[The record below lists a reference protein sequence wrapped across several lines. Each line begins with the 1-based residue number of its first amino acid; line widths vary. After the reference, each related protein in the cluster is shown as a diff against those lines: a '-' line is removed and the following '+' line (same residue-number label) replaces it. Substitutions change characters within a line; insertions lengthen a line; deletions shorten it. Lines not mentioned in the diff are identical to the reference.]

1 MTRHLLPIMALLLG
15 SGFLFFAGG
24 VNSLLLPVRGGQEG
38 FSTFSLG
45 LLGTGW
51 AVGFVTGCLV
61 VSKLVARVGHI
72 RSYSVMAALACLAVL
87 TSLLLLTPYAWV
99 PLRAL
104 SGFCFAGAAMIV
116 ESWLNEKVGK
126 ESRGK
131 VFGVYQ
137 MVNLTASTA
146 GQMVL
151 TLGDTRGYLFFV
163 IAAMVYAM
171 ALIPTAVSSS
181 RAPQPLVSTGLNIK
195 ELWVNSPV
203 AVFSVLL
210 LGISNSSFGTL
221 GAVYGT
227 QIGLPISILALFV
240 ALPVL
245 AGAVIQIPIGALS
258 DRIDRRVVLIG
269 MAFVGL
275 LADALFIFAGARDA
289 WVQISFALLFGMA
302 IFTMFPI
309 AIAHANDHA
318 PPEGYVRTSGGLLL
332 LFGIGS
338 IIGPLL
344 AGFAM
349 QEAGPEGLFMVTLV
363 THALIAGYAVYRI
376 SQRAPVAAEE
386 KTHFVATPTA
396 RNTTTQT
403 AALAADAQGMPPM
416 AQGAEAQADR
426 EAQTEREE
434 TSKSEPEEPGTGS

>member
-38 FSTFSLG
+38 FSTLSLG

-61 VSKLVARVGHI
+61 VSKLVGRVGHI

-151 TLGDTRGYLFFV
+151 TLGDTRGYVFFV
-163 IAAMVYAM
+163 LAAMVYAM

-181 RAPQPLVSTGLNIK
+181 RAPKPLVSTSLNIK

-227 QIGLPISILALFV
+227 QIGLPIELLALFV

-245 AGAVIQIPIGALS
+245 AGALVQIPVGALS
-258 DRIDRRVVLIG
+258 DRVDRRYVLIG
-269 MAFVGL
+269 MALVGVA
-275 LADALFIFAGARDA
+275 ADLLFIFAGLSDARM
-289 WVQISFALLFGMA
+289 QISFALLFGIA

-309 AIAHANDHA
+309 VIAHANDHA

-338 IIGPLL
+338 IIGPLVSSL
-344 AGFAM
+344 AMG
-349 QEAGPEGLFMVTLV
+349 QVGPSGLFMVTLV
-363 THALIAGYAVYRI
+363 THAGIAAYALYRI
-376 SQRAPVAAEE
+376 FQRGPVPAQD

-396 RNTTTQT
+396 RNTTPQT
-403 AALAADAQGMPPM
+403 PALAADAEGLPPM
-416 AQGAEAQADR
+416 AQETQQETQETQAAEPPRGRGDD
-426 EAQTEREE
+426 
-434 TSKSEPEEPGTGS
+434 PGGF

>member
-24 VNSLLLPVRGGQEG
+24 MNSLLLPVRGGQEG

-51 AVGFVTGCLV
+51 AIGFVTGCLV
-61 VSKLVARVGHI
+61 VAKLVGRVGHI

-116 ESWLNEKVGK
+116 ESWLNESVGK

-137 MVNLTASTA
+137 MVNLTATTA

-151 TLGDTRGYLFFV
+151 TLGDTRGYVFFV
-163 IAAMVYAM
+163 LAAMVYAM

-181 RAPQPLVSTGLNIK
+181 RAPKPLVSTNLNIK

-203 AVFSVLL
+203 AVVSVLL
-210 LGISNSSFGTL
+210 LGVSNSSFGTL

-227 QIGLPISILALFV
+227 QIGLPIGLLALFV

-258 DRIDRRVVLIG
+258 DRIDRRYVLVG
-269 MAFVGL
+269 MALVGL
-275 LADALFIFAGARDA
+275 AADLLFIFAGVQEA
-289 WVQISFALLFGMA
+289 WAQITIALLFGMA

-338 IIGPLL
+338 IVGPLVS
-344 AGFAM
+344 GVAM
-349 QEAGPEGLFMVTLV
+349 GEAGPQGLFMVTLV
-363 THALIAGYAVYRI
+363 THGAIAVYALYRI
-376 SQRAPVAAEE
+376 FQRAAVPVEE

-396 RNTTTQT
+396 RNTTPQT
-403 AALAADAQGMPPM
+403 PALAADAKGMAPM
-416 AQGAEAQADR
+416 AQEAAPAGTD
-426 EAQTEREE
+426 
-434 TSKSEPEEPGTGS
+434 SEPETK